1 MVDVLGLGY
10 SLVDDVRTLV
20 DDKPAKRFKCDFPG
34 CTEAFTQSGNRTTH
48 MRTHTGERP
57 FKCDFPGCT
66 EAFTTSGHRTTHMRT
81 HTGERPFKCDFPG
94 CTEAFTTSSWRT
106 THKRTHTGERPF
118 KCDFPGCTEAFA
130 QSSNR
135 TTHMKRW
142 HNDTYVARRK
152 IQEQRVCDAL
162 LAAGLAEW
170 FHPEAMPPLGHFK
183 REKRIDFAC
192 VDAGDTFGRL
202 DFVVAV
208 AGGYVFLEVDEHQH
222 EFGYDA
228 NLSCDMKR
236 MAKVMTSLT
245 IEAGDN
251 VPRVLWL
258 RYNPHAYRVD
268 GDLVSIP
275 KVQREEW
282 LVAFLRDAVLDAP
295 LAIAY
300 AFYDSADGQL
310 EVLGNAE
317 YHASF
322 RDVASDVSPAG

>member
-10 SLVDDVRTLV
+10 SLVADVSALV
-20 DDKPAKRFKCDFPG
+20 ADAPAKRFKCDVCPK
-34 CTEAFTQSGNRTTH
+34 AFAESGTRKRH
-48 MRTHTGERP
+48 KLTHTGERP
-57 FKCDFPGCT
+57 Y
-66 EAFTTSGHRTTHMRT
+66 
-81 HTGERPFKCDFPG
+81 
-94 CTEAFTTSSWRT
+94 
-106 THKRTHTGERPF
+106 

-130 QSSNR
+130 ESGTR
-135 TTHMKRW
+135 TRHELTHTGERPFQCDVEGCGKAFTTSGTRTRHERTHTGERPYKCDVEGCGKAFTTSGNLTAHMKCW

-162 LAAGLAEW
+162 LAAGMTEW

-192 VDAGDTFGRL
+192 VDADDTYCRL

-222 EFGYDA
+222 RFGYDA
-228 NLSCDMKR
+228 SLSCDMKR

-245 IEAGDN
+245 IEAGDS

-258 RYNPHAYRVD
+258 RYNPHAYHVD

-275 KVQREEW
+275 KVEREEW
-282 LVAFLRDAVLDAP
+282 LVAFLRDAVLVEP

-310 EVLGNAE
+310 EVLDNPE
-317 YHASF
+317 YHVWF
-322 RDVASDVSPAG
+322 RGVASDVSPAP